1 MFEAEAEAQLPP
13 ASPAILPVDRLAALL
28 EIILCSGFPTQLL
41 LIGVLRGFGMTPF
54 TAGGQL
60 NPTFVFTLSL
70 LDATL
75 VIGLVFMLFRA
86 HRESARAVL
95 LGPTGRVREI
105 LVGIAMIPI
114 VFMIVLVIRAVVLT
128 WAPQLHNMPVNPY
141 EDMLRSR
148 IDAAIFAVVVMIA
161 GGLREEVQRGFILH
175 RFRGYLGGGRFGVVA
190 HSLIFG
196 LGHIDQGYDAAIA
209 TATLGAFWGVVYLRR
224 RSIIAPITS
233 HAGYN
238 LSQVLV
244 ATLR

>member
-1 MFEAEAEAQLPP
+1 MLDAHAEIRP
-13 ASPAILPVDRLAALL
+13 APPAILPIDRLAALL

-41 LIGVLRGFGMTPF
+41 LIGVLRGFGLTPF
-54 TAGGQL
+54 VEGGQL
-60 NPTFVFTLSL
+60 NPQFVFTLSL

-75 VIGLVFMLFRA
+75 VIGLVFMLLRA
-86 HRESARAVL
+86 HHESARHVL
-95 LGPTGRVREI
+95 LGPTRRLREVF
-105 LVGIAMIPI
+105 VGIGMIPI
-114 VFMIVLVIRAVVLT
+114 VFMIVLAIRAAVLT
-128 WAPQLHNMPVNPY
+128 WAPQLHNQPINPY
-141 EDMLRSR
+141 EDMLRTR
-148 IDAAIFAVVVMIA
+148 FDAAIFAVVVMIA

-175 RFRGYLGGGRFGVVA
+175 RFGGYLGGGGVGVIV

-196 LGHIDQGYDAAIA
+196 LGHLDQGYDAAIA
-209 TATLGAFWGVVYLRR
+209 TASLGVFWGVVYLRR

>member
-1 MFEAEAEAQLPP
+1 MLDAHAEIPP
-13 ASPAILPVDRLAALL
+13 ARPVLLPIDRLAALL
-28 EIILCSGFPTQLL
+28 EVLLCSGFPTQLL
-41 LIGVLRGFGMTPF
+41 LIGVLRGFGMRPF
-54 TAGGQL
+54 ADGGQL
-60 NPTFVFTLSL
+60 NPRFVFTLSL
-70 LDATL
+70 LDAML
-75 VIGLVFMLFRA
+75 VIGLILLLLRA
-86 HRESARAVL
+86 HRESAREVL
-95 LGPTGRVREI
+95 LGSVRRLREI
-105 LVGIAMIPI
+105 LVGIGMIPI
-114 VFMIVLVIRAVVLT
+114 VFMIVLAIRAAVLT
-128 WAPQLHNMPVNPY
+128 WAPHLHNQPINPY

-175 RFRGYLGGGRFGVVA
+175 RFKGYLGGGGIGVVV

-196 LGHIDQGYDAAIA
+196 LGHLDQGYDAAIA